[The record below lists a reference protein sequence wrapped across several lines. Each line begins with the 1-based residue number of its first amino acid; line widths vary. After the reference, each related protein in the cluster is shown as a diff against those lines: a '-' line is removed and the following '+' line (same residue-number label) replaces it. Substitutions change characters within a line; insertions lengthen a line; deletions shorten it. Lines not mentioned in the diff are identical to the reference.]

1 MLKKLLTLCV
11 CLLAP
16 ALSQA
21 VIITGTATLNYDQ
34 EVDPSNTT
42 PSDATG
48 TATIVFDTE
57 GGEPGFGLLSLTAT
71 IDGISLADITFDDGG
86 LVFGAAGPF
95 HIHAGAAGSNG
106 GIVVPFEDAGFF
118 TETAT
123 GIAIAASNIP
133 WDLTLQDALEN
144 DGLYLNLHSLDYGSG
159 EIRGQIEVDESGTMA
174 LLLIGML
181 GLAATRR
188 YRTA

>member
-34 EVDPSNTT
+34 EVEPSNTT

-48 TATIVFDTE
+48 SATIVFDTE
-57 GGEPGFGLLSLTAT
+57 GGEPGFGLLSLSAT
-71 IDGISLADITFDDGG
+71 IEGISLADITFEDGG
-86 LVFGAAGPF
+86 LVFGGAGPF
-95 HIHAGAAGSNG
+95 HIHTGAAGSNG
-106 GIVVPFEDAGFF
+106 GVVVPFPDAAFF

-123 GIAIAASNIP
+123 GITIAASNIP

-144 DGLYLNLHSLDYGSG
+144 DGLYLNLHSLAYGSG
-159 EIRGQIEVDESGTMA
+159 EIRGQIEVDEAGTMA

-181 GLAATRR
+181 GLVATRR
-188 YRTA
+188 RSTA

>member
-21 VIITGTATLNYDQ
+21 AIITGTATLNYAQ

-42 PSDATG
+42 PSDASG

-57 GGEPGFGLLSLTAT
+57 GGEPGFGLLSITAT
-71 IDGISLADITFDDGG
+71 IEGISLADISFDDGP
-86 LVFGAAGPF
+86 LAFGTIGPF
-95 HIHAGAAGSNG
+95 HIHTGAAGANG
-106 GIVVPFEDAGFF
+106 DVVVPFADAAFF

-133 WDLTLQDALEN
+133 WDLALQDALEN
-144 DGLYLNLHSLDYGSG
+144 DGLYLNLHSLAYGSG
-159 EIRGQIEVDESGTMA
+159 EIRGQIEVDEAGTMA
-174 LLLIGML
+174 LLLIGLL

-188 YRTA
+188 YSTA